1 MNSFPQDA
9 SIEIVVSPTG
19 AVRVQTRGFRGG
31 TCRDASRALEV
42 ALGTRTAERLSGEF
56 FEEVTPRNEVE
67 ERS

>member
-9 SIEIVVSPTG
+9 AIEIVVSPTG

-31 TCRDASRALEV
+31 TCRDASHALEV
-42 ALGTRTAERLSGEF
+42 ALGTRTAEMLSGEF
-56 FEEVTPRNEVE
+56 YEAVIPRNEVE

>member
-31 TCRDASRALEV
+31 MCRDASRALEV
-42 ALGTRTAERLSGEF
+42 ALGTRTTARLSGEF

>member
-56 FEEVTPRNEVE
+56 FEEVIPRHEVE